1 MKETIIKI
9 TCALIILSGTFIVI
23 EHHANLR
30 YIIGLIIGIP
40 ALILVI
46 IGRIQIGKAFA
57 VMPEAKGLVK
67 TGLYSKIRHPLY
79 LFIDFFFLGVIIIS
93 GISLLLIL
101 LLVLFVVQLVQSKRE
116 EKVLTNAYGEEYIK
130 YKEQCWF

>member
-9 TCALIILSGTFIVI
+9 ICALIILSGAFIVI

-30 YIIGLIIGIP
+30 YIIGIIIGIP

-46 IGRIQIGKAFA
+46 TGRIQIGKAFA

-93 GISLLLIL
+93 GVPVLLVLLLIL
-101 LLVLFVVQLVQSKRE
+101 FIVQLVQSKRE
-116 EKVLTNAYGEEYIK
+116 EKVLTDAYGDEYIK
-130 YKEQCWF
+130 YKEQSWF

>member
-9 TCALIILSGTFIVI
+9 ICALVILSGSFIVI

-30 YIIGLIIGIP
+30 NIIGLIIGIP

-46 IGRIQIGKAFA
+46 TGRIQIGKAFA
-57 VMPEAKGLVK
+57 VLPEAKGLVK

-101 LLVLFVVQLVQSKRE
+101 LLILFIVQLVQSKRE
-116 EKVLTNAYGEEYIK
+116 EKVLTSAYGDEYIK
-130 YKEQCWF
+130 YKEQSWF